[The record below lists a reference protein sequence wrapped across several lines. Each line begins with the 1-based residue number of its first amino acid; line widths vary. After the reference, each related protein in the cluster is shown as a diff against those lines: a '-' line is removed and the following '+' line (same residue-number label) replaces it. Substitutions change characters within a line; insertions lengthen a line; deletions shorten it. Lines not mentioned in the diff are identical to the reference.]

1 VYFGYFLVF
10 GKKQCQTLG
19 IKQSHFPQASCRK
32 GRIFQQMK
40 MLPLQINP
48 ADLKIKSNLKINK
61 TLNSSWGKK
70 KIGLKEVAQEEFLT
84 A

>member
-1 VYFGYFLVF
+1 
-10 GKKQCQTLG
+10 LG
-19 IKQSHFPQASCRK
+19 LNKNRPQN
-32 GRIFQQMK
+32 FT
-40 MLPLQINP
+40 

>member
-1 VYFGYFLVF
+1 
-10 GKKQCQTLG
+10 
-19 IKQSHFPQASCRK
+19 
-32 GRIFQQMK
+32 MK
-40 MLPLQINP
+40 MLPLQINA

-84 A
+84 AWIGDL